1 MNYKLIVETADPA
14 QLAQIVASLPKT
26 APMNVT
32 QSAAPAQQTAV
43 AAQMQAVPSTPAQP
57 LPSAP
62 TLGRSPSG
70 GQMFPPIPNAPA
82 PLPGGQPLPSA
93 LPTAVPNAPAP
104 LPQASAP
111 TYSVQQLSL
120 AARPLVEM
128 GRQQELMGLL
138 AEFGAPSV
146 AELPENQRG
155 AFAAKLRAMG
165 GQI

>member
-1 MNYKLIVETADPA
+1 MTYKLIVETADPA

-26 APMNVT
+26 TPMNVT
-32 QSAAPAQQTAV
+32 QSAAPVPQTAV
-43 AAQMQAVPSTPAQP
+43 AASMQAVPSTPAQS

-62 TLGRSPSG
+62 TL

-128 GRQQELMGLL
+128 GRQQDLMSLL

>member
-26 APMNVT
+26 TPMNVT

-62 TLGRSPSG
+62 TLGR
-70 GQMFPPIPNAPA
+70 MFPPMPNAPA

-93 LPTAVPNAPAP
+93 LPTAVPNAPVP